1 MSGRFR
7 SGGAADR
14 PGSGVSLSPSVA
26 QRVGHDRKKE
36 PPRDP
41 ADVGPAADS
50 VMAPPTGRKVLDLA
64 DPPDDLTRRAD
75 PTAHREQQLP
85 MTVPNLTPKRES
97 PEDPS
102 RGFVPVRELVEQLM
116 GGLPSAA
123 AVERQGRAD
132 PIEDWE
138 FHGPAPHSAAP
149 HAPAAAEAVP
159 LPKAEA
165 AADAGQLAFALDEDA
180 RPGWPACR
188 YSEYRGLHHR
198 HWKAARR
205 APWLQVNAENSLAAL
220 AYMDVAR
227 SHYEVLLA
235 DWLPPATWTVVDGRG
250 RLSVAWAL
258 RSGVHWNR
266 GSWAWRRR
274 KARTVDQELALALGA
289 VGQIGRN
296 IDAPIAR
303 RLHANPTARP
313 SPWQHVGWTGERYR
327 LQHLDSR
334 SKGSAVVTAG
344 GPQEAV
350 GRAVGGVASGS
361 ARQVIAAERRAL
373 VADLVGK
380 GLSTREIAA
389 VVEVRTGRKVTPRTV
404 RTESE
409 SAGGGGTARA
419 ALVTGK

>member
-1 MSGRFR
+1 
-7 SGGAADR
+7 
-14 PGSGVSLSPSVA
+14 
-26 QRVGHDRKKE
+26 
-36 PPRDP
+36 
-41 ADVGPAADS
+41 
-50 VMAPPTGRKVLDLA
+50 
-64 DPPDDLTRRAD
+64 
-75 PTAHREQQLP
+75 
-85 MTVPNLTPKRES
+85 MTVPNLTSNRRA
-97 PEDPS
+97 PEDPRRS
-102 RGFVPVRELVEQLM
+102 FVPIRELVEQLM
-116 GGLPSAA
+116 GGEPSAA
-123 AVERQGRAD
+123 AVERQGNAD
-132 PIEDWE
+132 PIQDWE

-149 HAPAAAEAVP
+149 PAAFAAEAVP

-165 AADAGQLAFALDEDA
+165 AADAGQLAFALDDALDEDA

-205 APWLQVNAENSLAAL
+205 APWLQLNAENSLAAL

-227 SHYEVLLA
+227 SHYEALLA

-303 RLHANPTARP
+303 RLHANPAARP

-327 LQHLDSR
+327 LQHLDKRSR
-334 SKGSAVVTAG
+334 GGGVVIPVGAE
-344 GPQEAV
+344 EAV

-373 VADLVGK
+373 VEELADI

-389 VVEVRTGRKVTPRTV
+389 VLEIRTGRPVTTRTIRHDRKAVGLGLRGRKQAIIEGVREGYPDAYVAHVLECSPRTV
-404 RTESE
+404 QRVRIE
-409 SAGGGGTARA
+409 AGLAQSRGGARR
-419 ALVTGK
+419 

>member
-1 MSGRFR
+1 
-7 SGGAADR
+7 
-14 PGSGVSLSPSVA
+14 
-26 QRVGHDRKKE
+26 
-36 PPRDP
+36 
-41 ADVGPAADS
+41 
-50 VMAPPTGRKVLDLA
+50 
-64 DPPDDLTRRAD
+64 
-75 PTAHREQQLP
+75 
-85 MTVPNLTPKRES
+85 MTVPNLTSNRRA

-102 RGFVPVRELVEQLM
+102 RGFVPVRELVERLM

-123 AVERQGRAD
+123 AAERQGRAD

-149 HAPAAAEAVP
+149 HAAFAAEAVP

-165 AADAGQLAFALDEDA
+165 AADAGQLAFALDDALDEDA

-205 APWLQVNAENSLAAL
+205 APWLQLNAENSLAAL

-227 SHYEVLLA
+227 SHYEALLA

-266 GSWAWRRR
+266 GSWSWRRR

-303 RLHANPTARP
+303 RLHANPAARP
-313 SPWQHVGWTGERYR
+313 SPWQHVGWTGERR
-327 LQHLDSR
+327 
-334 SKGSAVVTAG
+334 
-344 GPQEAV
+344 GPQ
-350 GRAVGGVASGS
+350 RPKSS
-361 ARQVIAAERRAL
+361 L
-373 VADLVGK
+373 
-380 GLSTREIAA
+380 
-389 VVEVRTGRKVTPRTV
+389 
-404 RTESE
+404 
-409 SAGGGGTARA
+409 RA
-419 ALVTGK
+419 ALRARQATPRGVGVGWIGRGKGERSREAETWPPPNAERVTWTDTRNLATADPRTAARHMAATVQYAGELKRMAGIGAGGRKLRK